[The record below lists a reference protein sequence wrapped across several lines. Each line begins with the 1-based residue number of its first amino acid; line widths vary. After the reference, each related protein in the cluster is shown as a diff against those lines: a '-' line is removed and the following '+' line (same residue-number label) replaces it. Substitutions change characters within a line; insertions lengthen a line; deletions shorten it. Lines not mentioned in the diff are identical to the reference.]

1 MHHTEGRF
9 DGPRGLDIRYQ
20 GWRPEAEAKAALI
33 IVHGLAEHSGRYR
46 NLVDHLLPRGYAV
59 YGFDLP
65 GHGRSAGRRVFVE
78 RFDDFDDTLTAFR
91 EMVREWHPAA
101 PLFLLGHS
109 MGGLIAAH
117 HLVDRQRGLEGAILS
132 GPAVGIEHGAPPLTA
147 LLARIASLLAPSAGV
162 YGVDAG
168 GISKDPAVVE
178 AYVNDPL
185 VHRGKASARLM
196 AEMLRASKRVSA
208 EAHTIRLP
216 LVAVHGADDR
226 LVEAHRTR
234 RLFERLGSDD
244 KTLHVYDGLYHEVFN
259 EPERARVLA
268 DVERWLEARA

>member
-1 MHHTEGRF
+1 MHHTEGSF
-9 DGPRGLDIRYQ
+9 DGPRGLTIAYQ
-20 GWRPEAEAKAALI
+20 GWRPEAEAKAVLI

-46 NLVDHLLPRGYAV
+46 NVVDHLVPRGYAV

-65 GHGRSAGRRVFVE
+65 GHGTSTGTRVYVE

-91 EMVREWHPAA
+91 RLVRDRHPEA

-117 HLVDRQRGLEGAILS
+117 HLLDQQQGLQGVVLS
-132 GPAVGIEHGAPPLTA
+132 GPAVGIEHGSPPLTA
-147 LLARIASLLAPSAGV
+147 LLARIASRLAPRAGV
-162 YGVDAG
+162 YGVDPG

-185 VHRGKASARLM
+185 VHRGKASARLV
-196 AEMLRASKRVSA
+196 AEMLRASKRVSDA
-208 EAHTIRLP
+208 AAAIRLP

-226 LVEAHRTR
+226 LVEADRTR

-244 KTLHVYDGLYHEVFN
+244 KTLHVYDGLHHEVFN
-259 EPERARVLA
+259 EPERGRVLA
-268 DVERWLEARA
+268 DVERWLEARV